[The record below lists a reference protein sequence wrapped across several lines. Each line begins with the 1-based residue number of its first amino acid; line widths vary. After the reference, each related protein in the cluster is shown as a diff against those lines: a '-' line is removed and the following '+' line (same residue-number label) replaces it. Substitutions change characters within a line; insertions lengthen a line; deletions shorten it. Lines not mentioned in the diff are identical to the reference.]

1 MLEAVDNL
9 AAPLLSPTAESAK
22 SFDVASD
29 NGSEQPAKE
38 VLLYAVYLLYWCQ
51 STNVADA

>member
-1 MLEAVDNL
+1 MREAVDNL
-9 AAPLLSPTAESAK
+9 AVPLLSPTAASVR

-38 VLLYAVYLLYWCQ
+38 VLLYAVYLLY
-51 STNVADA
+51 